1 MKIRVSSG
9 NPVALARTQIFI
21 DGGAKDA
28 GSPVAGGGKGMC
40 FDTANG
46 QGPPQQSK

>member
-1 MKIRVSSG
+1 MKTQVSSG
-9 NPVALARTQIFI
+9 NPLALAQTQIFI
-21 DGGAKDA
+21 DEGEKDA